1 MSELINNNDKRV
13 ETLAEIIKG
22 LKEGGDTGEV
32 KKKLAELVRT
42 TTSEEIIAMEQ
53 KLISDGM
60 SVGEVKGMCDL
71 HSQVLGDMLTEK
83 IEAQTTP
90 GHPANT
96 FHAENIAIRDAV
108 GEMRDLVG
116 SITRIK
122 PCRKTPRG
130 SRFPRKASRSRE
142 ALRPKRKCLLPL
154 SRAPRRHR
162 SVTGDVGQG

>member
-13 ETLAEIIKG
+13 DTLAEIIKG
-22 LKEGGDTGEV
+22 LKEGKDQAAV

-42 TTSEEIIAMEQ
+42 TTSEEIIAMEE

-83 IEAQTTP
+83 VEAQTTS

-96 FHAENIAIRDAV
+96 FHTENMAIRGLV
-108 GEMRDLVG
+108 REMREFSG
-116 SITRIK
+116 SITESNFAEK
-122 PCRKTPRG
+122 LPG
-130 SRFPRKASRSRE
+130 LRE
-142 ALRPKRKCLLPL
+142 LVKLRLL
-154 SRAPRRHR
+154 H
-162 SVTGDVGQG
+162 GDEDGT